1 MKRSSAAGALHA
13 AGHGGSA
20 TPTPP
25 CTPAAETRASVRRP
39 APAPAVLVV
48 CASALLTACG
58 GGPSD
63 GQTAALRGEL
73 EAASQAHAAAS
84 IDEMRERPDA
94 LALGEQLFSV
104 YCAECHAEDGTGTR
118 GVPDL
123 TTGALTYGDSA
134 AAIRATITGGRRAE
148 MPAMGRDLGEVEI
161 GQVVAYVETLG
172 SDAAL
177 GDYEQRGKA
186 IYDAECAECHGPEG
200 RGLADRGTPSLTDDK
215 WQHGGS
221 MMSIRL
227 SITRGTE
234 SRCPAHEGELT
245 AAETKLLTAWVLELR
260 TPSASRE

>member
-1 MKRSSAAGALHA
+1 MRLRNPGF
-13 AGHGGSA
+13 
-20 TPTPP
+20 
-25 CTPAAETRASVRRP
+25 
-39 APAPAVLVV
+39 APAIALLGACAV
-48 CASALLTACG
+48 LTACG
-58 GGPSD
+58 GEPTD
-63 GQTAALRGEL
+63 EQTGTPRGEL

-84 IDEMRERPDA
+84 VDDMRDNPDA

-104 YCAECHAEDGTGTR
+104 YCAECHSEDGTGTR

-200 RGLADRGTPSLTDDK
+200 RGSADLGTPSLADDK

-221 MMSIRL
+221 MMNIRL
-227 SITRGTE
+227 AITRGTE

-260 TPSASRE
+260 TPSASRD